1 MLNKTIF
8 LKLVLN
14 SSLEEIIWMHGYLS
28 GYLDHHFLSFS
39 LNKDHLAH
47 IDDSTNY
54 PKKITLAY
62 GSESGNSKKLAIEFS
77 SKIKSYGFQVK
88 LSSLDNYRYSD
99 FEKETYFFVIISTYG
114 DGEPPDSAKDFF
126 NLLLKKKYP
135 ELHHMKYA
143 VLALGDRSYTLFC
156 KAGEDLDYHLESLGA
171 QRYLPLKKCDVDFD
185 EEAKEW
191 MVTLLSKIKFFSQKK
206 FIEKFKKEKKSVKK
220 FFSGKVQTNIILND
234 IGSEKQTHHIEIS
247 LNKEEL
253 RYQVGDALGVFPENP
268 LDVVENIIKI
278 SNIKFNKNIKHP
290 VVGNVSIF
298 TLLKKRLNI
307 FFLPKRIVK
316 KYAELFQKDI
326 PNMRMDFLDILKN
339 FPLIEPEKIETF
351 IKMLEPIIPRLYSIS
366 SSPEA
371 QYGEIHLTVEM
382 DLFLHKGKI
391 RYGICS
397 NQLSLLKKGD
407 HLKFY
412 IKPNNFFKL
421 PPNDKDIILIS
432 SGTGFSPFRAF
443 LLEREITVSSG
454 KNWLFFGARSFET
467 DFLYQTEIKFWG
479 EIGLLNRVNLAFS
492 RDQSEKIYVQ
502 QKMWKYKTKFF
513 EWIDSGAYLYV
524 CGKKKPMSFDVEKTI
539 FNIIEE
545 KKGEFSNIYFNRL
558 KERGRYLKDV
568 Y

>member
-1 MLNKTIF
+1 MLNKTF

-14 SSLEEIIWMHGYLS
+14 SSKEEIIWMHGYLS
-28 GYLDHHFLSFS
+28 GFLDHHFLSFS
-39 LNKDHLAH
+39 LNKGYLD
-47 IDDSTNY
+47 DDSY
-54 PKKITLAY
+54 PKKIKITLAY

-77 SKIKSYGFQVK
+77 SKIKSSGFQVK
-88 LSSLDNYRYSD
+88 LTNLDNYRVSD

-126 NLLLKKKYP
+126 NLLLNKKSP
-135 ELHHMKYA
+135 ELHHIKYA

-156 KAGEDLDYHLESLGA
+156 KAGEDLDSHLESLGA
-171 QRYLPLKKCDVDFD
+171 QRYLPLKKCDVDFY

-206 FIEKFKKEKKSVKK
+206 FIEKFNKEKKYGTN
-220 FFSGKVQTNIILND
+220 FFFGKVQTNIILND

-253 RYQVGDALGVFPENP
+253 RSKVGDALGVFPENP
-268 LDVVENIIKI
+268 LDVVEDIIKI

-316 KYAELFQKDI
+316 KYAELIQKDI

-351 IKMLEPIIPRLYSIS
+351 IKILEPIIPRLYSIS

-371 QYGEIHLTVEM
+371 QDGEIHLTVEKNI
-382 DLFLHKGKI
+382 FLHKGKI

-407 HLKFY
+407 NLKFY

-432 SGTGFSPFRAF
+432 AGTGFSPFRAF
-443 LLEREITVSSG
+443 LLEREITASSG
-454 KNWLFFGARSFET
+454 RNWLFFGNRSFET
-467 DFLYQTEIKFWG
+467 DFLYQTEIKFWV
-479 EIGLLNRVNLAFS
+479 EIGILNRVNLAFS
-492 RDQSEKIYVQ
+492 REKKIYVQ

-524 CGKKKPMSFDVEKTI
+524 CGKKKPMSLEVEKTI

-545 KKGEFSNIYFNRL
+545 KKGEFSKIYFNRL
-558 KERGRYLKDV
+558 KERGHYLKDV

>member
-1 MLNKTIF
+1 MGNKTIF

-14 SSLEEIIWMHGYLS
+14 SSKEEIIWMHGYLS
-28 GYLDHHFLSFS
+28 GFLSHHFLSFKCLKRS
-39 LNKDHLAH
+39 LNKDHLG
-47 IDDSTNY
+47 DY

-77 SKIKSYGFQVK
+77 MKIKSSGFQVK
-88 LSSLDNYRYSD
+88 LTSLDNYRYSD
-99 FEKETYFFVIISTYG
+99 FEKETYFFVIISTHG
-114 DGEPPDSAKDFF
+114 EGEPPDSAKDFF
-126 NLLLKKKYP
+126 NFLLKKKSP

-143 VLALGDRSYTLFC
+143 VLALGDRSYPLFC

-171 QRYLPLKKCDVDFD
+171 HRYLPLKKCDVDFD

-191 MVTLLSKIKFFSQKK
+191 MVTLLSKIKFFSFYQ
-206 FIEKFKKEKKSVKK
+206 KKSVKN
-220 FFSGKVQTNIILND
+220 FFSGKVLTNIILND

-268 LDVVENIIKI
+268 LDVVEDIIKI

-326 PNMRMDFLDILKN
+326 PNMRMDFLDLLKN
-339 FPLIEPEKIETF
+339 FPLREPEKIETF

-371 QYGEIHLTVEM
+371 QDGEIHLTVEQ
-382 DLFLHKGKI
+382 DRFFHKGKI

-407 HLKFY
+407 NFKFY
-412 IKPNNFFKL
+412 IKPNKFFKL

-432 SGTGFSPFRAF
+432 TGTGFSPFRAF

-502 QKMWKYKTKFF
+502 QKMCKYKTKFF

-524 CGKKKPMSFDVEKTI
+524 CGKKKTMSFDVEKTI

-545 KKGEFSNIYFNRL
+545 KKGEFSKIYFNRL
-558 KERGRYLKDV
+558 KEGGRYLKDV

>member
-8 LKLVLN
+8 LKFVLN
-14 SSLEEIIWMHGYLS
+14 SSKEEIIWMHGYLS
-28 GYLDHHFLSFS
+28 GYLDYHFLSCRS
-39 LNKDHLAH
+39 KD
-47 IDDSTNY
+47 DDTNY

-77 SKIKSYGFQVK
+77 IKIKSSGFQVK
-88 LSSLDNYRYSD
+88 LTSLDNYRYSD
-99 FEKETYFFVIISTYG
+99 FEKETYFFVIISTHG

-126 NLLLKKKYP
+126 NFLLKKKST
-135 ELHHMKYA
+135 ELLNMKYA
-143 VLALGDRSYTLFC
+143 VLALGDRSYPLFC
-156 KAGEDLDYHLESLGA
+156 KAGEDLDSHLESLGA
-171 QRYLPLKKCDVDFD
+171 HRYLPLKKCDVDFY

-191 MVTLLSKIKFFSQKK
+191 MGTLLRKIKFFSQKK
-206 FIEKFKKEKKSVKK
+206 SSKN
-220 FFSGKVQTNIILND
+220 FFYGKVLTNIILND

-247 LNKEEL
+247 INKEEL

-268 LDVVENIIKI
+268 LDVVEDII

-326 PNMRMDFLDILKN
+326 PNIRMDFLDLLKN
-339 FPLIEPEKIETF
+339 FPLRETEKIETF

-371 QYGEIHLTVEM
+371 QDGEIHLTVEQ
-382 DLFLHKGKI
+382 DRFLHKGKI
-391 RYGICS
+391 IYGICS

-412 IKPNNFFKL
+412 IKPNKFFKL

-432 SGTGFSPFRAF
+432 TGTGFSPFRAF

-467 DFLYQTEIKFWG
+467 DFLYQTEIKFWV
-479 EIGLLNRVNLAFS
+479 EIGILNRVNLAFS

-502 QKMWKYKTKFF
+502 QKMCKYKTQFF

-524 CGKKKPMSFDVEKTI
+524 CGKKKTMSFDVEKTI

-545 KKGEFSNIYFNRL
+545 KKGEFSKIYLNRL
-558 KERGRYLKDV
+558 KEGGRYLKDV